1 MGGLCAGVGK
11 EEGGAGLAAG
21 MGWGRPSSSSVS
33 RIRCDEQ
40 DGELGPVRLLGLSGV
55 PQLSLTPW

>member
-33 RIRCDEQ
+33 RIRYE
-40 DGELGPVRLLGLSGV
+40 E
-55 PQLSLTPW
+55 